1 MYSSLYFVI
10 FGSLLLM
17 TRKGQFPPRGRFAVA
32 GRRDEAKSAAG
43 IALSRLTTTA
53 FSGSWYH
60 EEAIQEAE
68 RARKI

>member
-1 MYSSLYFVI
+1 MTTSLLIVDRPKSTSSLRAAALP
-10 FGSLLLM
+10 S
-17 TRKGQFPPRGRFAVA
+17 PA
-32 GRRDEAKSAAG
+32 GVTSSKSAAA
-43 IALSRLTTTA
+43 IALSRLATTA

>member
-1 MYSSLYFVI
+1 MTTSHDR
-10 FGSLLLM
+10 GSAEIY
-17 TRKGQFPPRGRFAVA
+17 QFPPRGRFAVA
-32 GRRDEAKSAAG
+32 GQPESKSAAG
-43 IALSRLTTTA
+43 IALSRLATTA

>member
-1 MYSSLYFVI
+1 MTTSHDR
-10 FGSLLLM
+10 GSAEIY
-17 TRKGQFPPRGRFAVA
+17 QFPPRGRFAVA
-32 GRRDEAKSAAG
+32 SRRDESKSAKS

-68 RARKI
+68 RARKS

>member
-1 MYSSLYFVI
+1 MTTSHDR
-10 FGSLLLM
+10 GSAEIY
-17 TRKGQFPPRGRFAVA
+17 QFPPRGRFVVA
-32 GRRDEAKSAAG
+32 ARRPKSAAG
-43 IALSRLTTTA
+43 IALSRPTTTA